1 MGYPLFHPEIVATSL
16 QVRNPKIPLL
26 GAVSCGKGELVQILQ
41 NLWMIYHFTWITF
54 KYIYIHIIY
63 IYIWTILYIYME
75 HIWKYMIY
83 GAYGTYIYREKIKYV
98 ENYM

>member
-1 MGYPLFHPEIVATSL
+1 MDYT
-16 QVRNPKIPLL
+16 
-26 GAVSCGKGELVQILQ
+26 
-41 NLWMIYHFTWITF
+41 
-54 KYIYIHIIY
+54 
-63 IYIWTILYIYME
+63 IYME